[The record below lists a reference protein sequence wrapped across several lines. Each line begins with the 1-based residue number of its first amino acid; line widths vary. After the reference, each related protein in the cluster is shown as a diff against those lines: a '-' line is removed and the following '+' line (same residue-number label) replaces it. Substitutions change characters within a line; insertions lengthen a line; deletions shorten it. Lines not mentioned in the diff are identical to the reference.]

1 MIVIIC
7 KIVVN
12 DDEIK
17 ENMLRKIEQ
26 IKNIETHEEEIE
38 VITQNNQHKK
48 QKYVQGYKK
57 DISEQNEEVNG
68 NEKKQLKVK
77 GHPNASISVTN
88 NAQAKIELRNRMR
101 QELLE
106 QSQRAQ
112 NMNISNEQY
121 KR

>member
-38 VITQNNQHKK
+38 VITQNN
-48 QKYVQGYKK
+48 
-57 DISEQNEEVNG
+57 
-68 NEKKQLKVK
+68 
-77 GHPNASISVTN
+77 
-88 NAQAKIELRNRMR
+88 
-101 QELLE
+101 
-106 QSQRAQ
+106 
-112 NMNISNEQY
+112 
-121 KR
+121 